1 MTGLG
6 YVTMCM
12 LRARPWLNERSHHAR
27 WPVLGSVSVYL
38 TQRIPNLVASCL
50 QRCFYKELN
59 CPTSRWTTELHL
71 VCAHH
76 LFHTLRDDILSL
88 LSLLSA
94 SPSRSSSVSPPPSIA
109 MAIFGSEKRSSSN
122 EHSPARDDE
131 KGVYAYEHPAVP
143 EVGTTEDASH
153 SLHRGLQARQVS
165 MIAIGGAM

>member
-27 WPVLGSVSVYL
+27 WAVLGSVSVYL
-38 TQRIPNLVASCL
+38 TQRNPNLVASCL

-88 LSLLSA
+88 LSLLSLLSA
-94 SPSRSSSVSPPPSIA
+94 SPSRSSSVPPHPHPSPWRSLGARSEAPPTSIRPPA
-109 MAIFGSEKRSSSN
+109 TMKRESTPTSTR
-122 EHSPARDDE
+122 PCQRWAPR
-131 KGVYAYEHPAVP
+131 KMRATACTVVCRPVR
-143 EVGTTEDASH
+143 
-153 SLHRGLQARQVS
+153 SL
-165 MIAIGGAM
+165 